1 MFQNDICDSKYM
13 STNVSYKKILETELK
28 ERQLAKKGFLN
39 VSHWPIKKGYSLNE
53 LMNMS
58 EDLMDLLNENEVYYK
73 GISINTDN
81 NDNLL
86 FYVHLNRAARTMSE
100 SEDIPETFLG
110 YKVISIKEGKFIV
123 V

>member
-81 NDNLL
+81 DDNLL

-100 SEDIPETFLG
+100 LEDIPETFLG

>member
-1 MFQNDICDSKYM
+1 MFQYDICDSKYM

-100 SEDIPETFLG
+100 LEDIPETFLG

>member
-1 MFQNDICDSKYM
+1 M

-58 EDLMDLLNENEVYYK
+58 EDLMDLLNENEVLQKINFSIINSEQKDKELRKSGDLVIKYINK
-73 GISINTDN
+73 GVKELSKANQSNKTKDKKN
-81 NDNLL
+81 
-86 FYVHLNRAARTMSE
+86 AACS
-100 SEDIPETFLG
+100 DIRC
-110 YKVISIKEGKFIV
+110 
-123 V
+123 

>member
-81 NDNLL
+81 NDDLL

-100 SEDIPETFLG
+100 LEDIPETFLG

>member
-81 NDNLL
+81 NNNLL

-100 SEDIPETFLG
+100 LEDIPETFLG

>member
-100 SEDIPETFLG
+100 LEDIPETFLG

>member
-13 STNVSYKKILETELK
+13 SNNVSYKKILETELK

-100 SEDIPETFLG
+100 LEDIPETFLG

>member
-1 MFQNDICDSKYM
+1 MFQNDICDSKYT
-13 STNVSYKKILETELK
+13 STNVSYKKVLETELK
-28 ERQLAKKGFLN
+28 EKQLAKKGFLN
-39 VSHWPIKKGYSLNE
+39 VSQWPLKKGYSLAE

-58 EDLMDLLNENEVYYK
+58 EDLMDILNENEVYYK
-73 GISINTDN
+73 GISITTDN
-81 NDNLL
+81 GDNLL

-100 SEDIPETFLG
+100 FEDIPDSFLG